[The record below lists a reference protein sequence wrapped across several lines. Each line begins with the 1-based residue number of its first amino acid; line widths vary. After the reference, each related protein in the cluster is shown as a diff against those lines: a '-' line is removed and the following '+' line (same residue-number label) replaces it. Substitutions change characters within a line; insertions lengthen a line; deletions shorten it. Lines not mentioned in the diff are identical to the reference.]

1 MRRLSMAAALAAPLL
16 LPGAAA
22 AQEPELPPL
31 FSEVVEVRVV
41 NIEVV
46 VTDRQGNRVTGLG
59 PDDFRLRVDGE
70 VMPIDYFTEIR
81 GRQAVDAAAGS
92 EVATVPSIVPGR
104 AVGTNYLVFIDD
116 FFSIARDRNQVL
128 DELLGD
134 LSFLGPDDR
143 MAIVAFDGT
152 SLTMLTSW
160 TGSEQELR
168 RTVAEARGRPSFGLQ
183 RLGELRANDQD
194 RVERRRLTSGTT
206 DLIVQ
211 AGGEVPEEAVLRG
224 RLDPIELNY
233 ASRLAQQVE
242 RSVMGAVSTLRS
254 FGGPP
259 GRKVMLLLSGGWPF
273 SPAEFTIN
281 DFNATIDQVMSGML
295 EQGVESRDGLFGPLT
310 DTANLLG
317 YTLYAVDVPGMRRG
331 TATDASLSAEDIG
344 DSPTASLGSGTT
356 PREEQSHDSLAFLA
370 EETGGLALLNAQR
383 DAALELVAT
392 DTRSYYW
399 LGFTPE
405 RQENDERH
413 RIEVEVLREGL
424 GVRSREGFVDLSRQS
439 EVTMM
444 VESALL
450 FGNPPSDKPLQLVFG
465 KPSKAGRNRVRV
477 RLEVGVPLD
486 HVTLLPSGGRYV
498 NELEVRT
505 SVIDERGNRSETPM
519 DRIPINGSR
528 PPRPGELMWYETEL
542 TMVKRPQKVVVAVY
556 DPLSGNILSST
567 AEVAP

>member
-383 DAALELVAT
+383 NAALELVAT

-424 GVRSREGFVDLSRQS
+424 DVRSREGFVDLSRQS